1 MKNLIVA
8 QSGGPTGAI
17 NASLAGVIDA
27 ALKCEEIDRIYGAR
41 YGIQGVLNRDS
52 VDLSEQVNTEE
63 KISLLKVTPAMA
75 LGSCRMKLPELTQTD
90 VYDQILSVFHQ
101 YHVGYFIYIGGNDS
115 MDTAL
120 KLSRYLSEKG
130 EDIRVIG
137 VPKTIDNDLAMTDH
151 CPGFGSAAKFVAT
164 VVSEIVRDASVY
176 NTPSVNI
183 VEIMGRNAGWLTA
196 SAALV
201 KCETGC
207 APQLIYLP
215 EVVFDPE
222 RFLEDIRQIQKKD
235 KIVIAAV
242 SEGVK
247 IADGRYVSELAGDC
261 NVDTFGHKYTSGAG
275 KYLENLVSEKIGCKV
290 RSIEL
295 NVLQRCSGHI
305 LSADDID
312 SAFAIGQAA
321 VRAAVRGESG
331 KMMTFLRADS
341 DDYAYTVDMCDLELV
356 ANVERKFPTE
366 WMNDA
371 HNGVTEQ
378 AIRYLRPLIQGEVS
392 VPKQNGLPAHM
403 VL

>member
-27 ALKCEEIDRIYGAR
+27 ALKCGEIDRIYGAR
-41 YGIQGVLNRDS
+41 YGIQGVLNRDF
-52 VDLSEQVNTEE
+52 VDLSEQVNTEK

-75 LGSCRMKLPELTQTD
+75 LGSCRMKLPELTQTE
-90 VYDQILSVFHQ
+90 VYDLILSVFHQ

-115 MDTAL
+115 MDTAM

-215 EVVFDPE
+215 EAVFDPE

-247 IADGRYVSELAGDC
+247 VADGRYVSELAGDC